1 MSDDKTTVTVSQSL
15 WVRDRFLI
23 DNLCYIDIN
32 AHVAIPLGQGQVFNF
47 MAIFVICQITVAIPL
62 GQGQVFNRT
71 LTACRAHTLVAIPL
85 GQGQVFNTICAL
97 ATIRQTSQSLWVRDR
112 FLIYDDA
119 IMEALRESQS
129 LWVRDRFLIL

>member
-62 GQGQVFNRT
+62 GQGQVFN
-71 LTACRAHTLVAIPL
+71 
-85 GQGQVFNTICAL
+85 TICAL

-129 LWVRDRFLIL
+129 LWVRDRFLIFH